1 MESIDKIYD
10 NDIINPINYNDKS
23 SFNGNNSINNSIDAI
38 GHLSVSDFLKSNS
51 KFEPIKN
58 RGSFDNTISKDP
70 LFLSAKDFQNN
81 LFLTE
86 ILGLDTYITNM
97 ESEIGID
104 NFENLLRK
112 YNYNIST
119 RNNNYNIGTYNINS
133 LQEQTKINYNSLSL
147 FKRIEITKKILEQYN
162 LSCIINNK
170 LYLNTLNLLNFIN
183 DYQYGVDLNTLL
195 KIEHEKTRKHKIK
208 YRVSLDIL
216 VANIYYI
223 PFSIVSTEF
232 LEQFSIFIP
241 NVYFN
246 NKVIQKDYT
255 PLKSDKL
262 FDITTDFDK
271 LFDPK
276 EFFAKTFSNFVK
288 TKTNSIFCGEG
299 FGSNLRTL
307 IQRKATSVT
316 LKLIKE
322 EFQYFLNYFNTLY
335 RNNYYLVDLYFEDAG
350 NKRLKVVLIVSIEDS
365 EYQLDIKGPLISGE
379 TLYINK

>member
-1 MESIDKIYD
+1 MGSIDKIYD
-10 NDIINPINYNDKS
+10 SSIINPINYDNNDISNDSVLK
-23 SFNGNNSINNSIDAI
+23 
-38 GHLSVSDFLKSNS
+38 HLSVSDFLKANN

-86 ILGLDTYITNM
+86 ILGLNTYITNI
-97 ESEIGID
+97 ESQKDID
-104 NFENLLRK
+104 NFENLLKK

-133 LQEQTKINYNSLSL
+133 LQDQTVISYNSLSL
-147 FKRIEITKKILEQYN
+147 FKRIEITKVILEKYN
-162 LSCIINNK
+162 LSVIINNK
-170 LYLNTLNLLNFIN
+170 LYIHTLNLLNFIN
-183 DYQYGVDLNTLL
+183 DYQYSVDLNTLL
-195 KIEHEKTRKHKIK
+195 KNEHEKTRKHKLK
-208 YRVSLDIL
+208 YRISLDIL

-223 PFSIVSTEF
+223 PFSILSTEF
-232 LEQFSIFIP
+232 LEQLSIFIP

-246 NKVIQKDYT
+246 NKAIKKDYT
-255 PLKSDKL
+255 PLKTQKL
-262 FDITTDFDK
+262 FDITENFDK

-276 EFFAKTFSNFVK
+276 EFFARTFSNFVK

-299 FGSNLRTL
+299 FGSNLRNL

-322 EFQYFLNYFNTLY
+322 EFKYFLSYFNTIY
-335 RNNYYLVDLYFEDAG
+335 SSNYYLVDLYFEDAG
-350 NKRLKVVLIVSIEDS
+350 NKRLKVVIIVSIDDT
-365 EYQLDIKGPLISGE
+365 EYQLDIQGPLISNE
-379 TLYINK
+379 TIYLNK

>member
-1 MESIDKIYD
+1 MGSIDKIYD
-10 NDIINPINYNDKS
+10 SSIINPINYDNNDISNDSVLK
-23 SFNGNNSINNSIDAI
+23 
-38 GHLSVSDFLKSNS
+38 HLSVSDFLKANN

-86 ILGLDTYITNM
+86 ILGLNTYITNI
-97 ESEIGID
+97 ESQKDID
-104 NFENLLRK
+104 NFENLLKK

-133 LQEQTKINYNSLSL
+133 LQDQTVISYNSLSL
-147 FKRIEITKKILEQYN
+147 FKRIEITKVILEKYN
-162 LSCIINNK
+162 LSVIINNK
-170 LYLNTLNLLNFIN
+170 LYIHTLNLLNFIN
-183 DYQYGVDLNTLL
+183 DYQYSVDLNTLL
-195 KIEHEKTRKHKIK
+195 KNEHEKTRKHKLK
-208 YRVSLDIL
+208 YRISLDIL

-223 PFSIVSTEF
+223 PFSILSTEF
-232 LEQFSIFIP
+232 LEQISIFIP

-246 NKVIQKDYT
+246 NKVIKKDYT
-255 PLKSDKL
+255 PLKTQKL
-262 FDITTDFDK
+262 FDITENFDK

-276 EFFAKTFSNFVK
+276 EFFARTFSNFVK

-299 FGSNLRTL
+299 FGSNFRNL

-322 EFQYFLNYFNTLY
+322 EFKYFLSYFNTIY
-335 RNNYYLVDLYFEDAG
+335 SSNYYLVDLYFEDAG
-350 NKRLKVVLIVSIEDS
+350 NKRLKVVIIVSIDDT
-365 EYQLDIKGPLISGE
+365 EYQLDIQGPLISNE
-379 TLYINK
+379 TIYLNK

>member
-1 MESIDKIYD
+1 MASINSIYD
-10 NDIINPINYNDKS
+10 SGIINPINYD
-23 SFNGNNSINNSIDAI
+23 NNNVDSDNINSNNTMLD
-38 GHLSVSDFLKSNS
+38 HLSVSDFLKTNT

-86 ILGLDTYITNM
+86 ILGLDTYIANI
-97 ESEIGID
+97 ESQNSID
-104 NFENLLRK
+104 NFENLLKK

-119 RNNNYNIGTYNINS
+119 RKNNYNIGTYNINA
-133 LQEQTKINYNSLSL
+133 LQNQSTIDYNNLSL
-147 FKRIEITKKILEQYN
+147 FKRIEITKVILEKYN
-162 LSCIINNK
+162 LSTVINNK
-170 LYLNTLNLLNFIN
+170 LYIHTLNLLNFIN
-183 DYQYGVDLNTLL
+183 DYQYSIDLNALL
-195 KIEHEKTRKHKIK
+195 KIEHEKTRKHKLK
-208 YRVSLDIL
+208 YRISLDIL

-246 NKVIQKDYT
+246 NKVIKKDYT
-255 PLKSDKL
+255 PLKTEKL
-262 FDITTDFDK
+262 FDITENFDK
-271 LFDPK
+271 IFDPK

-299 FGSNLRTL
+299 FGSNLRNL

-322 EFQYFLNYFNTLY
+322 EFKYFLSYFNTIY
-335 RNNYYLVDLYFEDAG
+335 SKNYYLVDLYFEDAG
-350 NKRLKVVLIVSIEDS
+350 NKRLKVVIIVSIEDR
-365 EYQLDIKGPLISGE
+365 EYQLDIQGPLISNE
-379 TLYINK
+379 TVYLNK

>member
-1 MESIDKIYD
+1 MGSIDKIYD
-10 NDIINPINYNDKS
+10 SSIINPINYDNNDISNDSVLK
-23 SFNGNNSINNSIDAI
+23 
-38 GHLSVSDFLKSNS
+38 HLSVSDFLKANN

-86 ILGLDTYITNM
+86 ILGLNTYITNI
-97 ESEIGID
+97 ESQKDID
-104 NFENLLRK
+104 NFENLLKK

-133 LQEQTKINYNSLSL
+133 LQDQTVISYNSLSL
-147 FKRIEITKKILEQYN
+147 FKRIEITKVILEKYN
-162 LSCIINNK
+162 LSVSINNK
-170 LYLNTLNLLNFIN
+170 LYIHTLNLLNFIN
-183 DYQYGVDLNTLL
+183 DYQYSVDLNTLL
-195 KIEHEKTRKHKIK
+195 KNEHEKTRKHKLK
-208 YRVSLDIL
+208 YRISLDIL

-223 PFSIVSTEF
+223 PFSILSTEF
-232 LEQFSIFIP
+232 LEQISIFIP

-246 NKVIQKDYT
+246 NKVIKKDYT
-255 PLKSDKL
+255 PLKTQKL
-262 FDITTDFDK
+262 FDITENFDK

-276 EFFAKTFSNFVK
+276 EFFARTFSNFVK

-299 FGSNLRTL
+299 FGSNLRNL

-322 EFQYFLNYFNTLY
+322 EFKYFLSYFNTIY
-335 RNNYYLVDLYFEDAG
+335 SSNYYLVDLYFEDAG
-350 NKRLKVVLIVSIEDS
+350 NKRLKVVIIVSIDDT
-365 EYQLDIKGPLISGE
+365 EYQLDIQGPLISNE
-379 TLYINK
+379 TIYLNK

>member
-1 MESIDKIYD
+1 MASINSIYD
-10 NDIINPINYNDKS
+10 SGIINPINYD
-23 SFNGNNSINNSIDAI
+23 NNNVDSDNINSNNTMLD
-38 GHLSVSDFLKSNS
+38 HLSVSDFLKTNT

-86 ILGLDTYITNM
+86 ILGLDTYIANI
-97 ESEIGID
+97 ESQNSID
-104 NFENLLRK
+104 NFENLLKK

-119 RNNNYNIGTYNINS
+119 RKNNYNIGTYNINA
-133 LQEQTKINYNSLSL
+133 LQNQSTIDYNNLSL
-147 FKRIEITKKILEQYN
+147 FKRIEITKVILEKYN
-162 LSCIINNK
+162 LSTVINNK
-170 LYLNTLNLLNFIN
+170 LYIHTLNLLNFVN
-183 DYQYGVDLNTLL
+183 DYQYSIDLNALL
-195 KIEHEKTRKHKIK
+195 KIEHEKTRKHKLK
-208 YRVSLDIL
+208 YRISLDIL

-246 NKVIQKDYT
+246 NKVIKKDYT
-255 PLKSDKL
+255 PLKTEKL
-262 FDITTDFDK
+262 FDITENFDK
-271 LFDPK
+271 IFDPK

-299 FGSNLRTL
+299 FGSNLRNL

-322 EFQYFLNYFNTLY
+322 EFKYFLSYFNTIY
-335 RNNYYLVDLYFEDAG
+335 SKNYYLVDLYFEDAG
-350 NKRLKVVLIVSIEDS
+350 NKRLKVVIIVSIEDR
-365 EYQLDIKGPLISGE
+365 EYQLDIQGPLISNE
-379 TLYINK
+379 TVYLNK

>member
-1 MESIDKIYD
+1 MASINSIYD
-10 NDIINPINYNDKS
+10 NGIINPINYDNND
-23 SFNGNNSINNSIDAI
+23 NNNQLNHI
-38 GHLSVSDFLKSNS
+38 SVSDFLKSNS

-86 ILGLDTYITNM
+86 ILGLDTYIANI
-97 ESEIGID
+97 ESQND
-104 NFENLLRK
+104 LNNFENLLKK
-112 YNYNIST
+112 YNYDIST
-119 RNNNYNIGTYNINS
+119 HKNNYNIGTYNINT
-133 LQEQTKINYNSLSL
+133 LQNQTSINYNTLSL
-147 FKRIEITKKILEQYN
+147 FKRIEITKVILEKYN
-162 LSCIINNK
+162 LSTIINNK
-170 LYLNTLNLLNFIN
+170 LYLHTLNLLNFIN
-183 DYQYGVDLNTLL
+183 DYQYSVDLNRLL
-195 KIEHEKTRKHKIK
+195 KIEHEKTRKHKLK
-208 YRVSLDIL
+208 YRISLDIL

-246 NKVIQKDYT
+246 NKVIKKDYT
-255 PLKSDKL
+255 PLKTEKL
-262 FDITTDFDK
+262 FDITESFDK

-299 FGSNLRTL
+299 FGSNFRSL

-322 EFQYFLNYFNTLY
+322 EFKYFLSYFNTLY
-335 RNNYYLVDLYFEDAG
+335 SKNYYLVDLYFEDAG
-350 NKRLKVVLIVSIEDS
+350 NKILKVVIIVSIDDS
-365 EYQLDIKGPLISGE
+365 EYQLDIQGPLISNE
-379 TLYINK
+379 TIYLNK